1 MRHTSAKTVKEIQR
15 FLNEGYSA
23 AETSDLTGI
32 ARSTIYGLLKRGEVH
47 SNSFKPYRRKWV
59 HTYSVRGQNEPAGKL
74 PPSNNPEDRT
84 VSELPSALV
93 NRFTP
98 ASLDLETFVRLL
110 RTLLDD
116 YDHVKKELATLR
128 KSNEEWKI
136 RAGKYLE
143 QAQLAIRDGR

>member
-32 ARSTIYGLLKRGEVH
+32 ARSTVYGLLKRGEVC
-47 SNSFKPYRRKWV
+47 SNSFKPYRRTKTP
-59 HTYSVRGQNEPAGKL
+59 TYSIRGQNEPAGKL

-84 VSELPSALV
+84 VSA
-93 NRFTP
+93 P